1 MAAKKKGQGT
11 DVLINGQQQTVLDQ
25 VRNNKTHNGKVP
37 IGRSQTTVDVRFVA
51 AVEAADGTGPS
62 VYKKDGA
69 IYGVNMFVL
78 DKNKKMV
85 RADFVMSKYLNNVI
99 NDDFNTV
106 TIEGEEYFDFEEG
119 DLVVKV
125 FKDDEENWIS
135 PGDTEVGK
143 ELARKVEELRKAS
156 ATNILKGATKS

>member
-1 MAAKKKGQGT
+1 MAAKNKDQGT
-11 DVLINGQQQTVLDQ
+11 DVLINGQQQQQQQ

-37 IGRSQTTVDVRFVA
+37 IGRSQTTVDVRFIG

-78 DKNKKMV
+78 DKNKKLV

-106 TIEGEEYFDFEEG
+106 TIDGEEYFDFEEG

-135 PGDTEVGK
+135 PGDTEVGR

-156 ATNILKGATKS
+156 ATSILKGATKS